1 MQTSGCHRILN
12 MLDTGV
18 PAQVPE
24 RVRNLVGASIEKEIA
39 AAARQEIVT
48 GDPSIVTYDL

>member
-1 MQTSGCHRILN
+1 

-24 RVRNLVGASIEKEIA
+24 RVRNLVGAPIEKEIA
-39 AAARQEIVT
+39 AAAR
-48 GDPSIVTYDL
+48 

>member
-1 MQTSGCHRILN
+1 

-24 RVRNLVGASIEKEIA
+24 RVRNLVGERIEKEIA
-39 AAARQEIVT
+39 AAVRQEIVT